1 MKPGWCCSHPSCTGS
16 GDVEFTPPKHWER
29 PPQLHTAKT
38 TDTLSKPTAAG
49 LAAFHRLLSL
59 CASQWASG
67 KTTGF
72 HFRSTLLK
80 CCYWYVDILFV
91 GKLEIP
97 FNVLQ
102 SCISWC
108 ATPLGSLKRFV
119 DPSAAVTVMGP
130 KMKVARATS
139 SIYKGGD

>member
-16 GDVEFTPPKHWER
+16 GDVEFTSPKHRER

-38 TDTLSKPTAAG
+38 TDTLSKPAAAG
-49 LAAFHRLLSL
+49 PAAFHRLLSL

-67 KTTGF
+67 KTGF
-72 HFRSTLLK
+72 HFRSTTLN

-91 GKLEIP
+91 GKPEIL
-97 FNVLQ
+97 FKVLQ

-108 ATPLGSLKRFV
+108 AAPLGSLKRIV
-119 DPSAAVTVMGP
+119 DASAAVTVMGP
-130 KMKVARATS
+130 KMKVARVTS
-139 SIYKGGD
+139 SIYKVGD